1 MTPKAEKTAPQLVI
15 HEDDVGMCHGANTA
29 FLDLAGRGI
38 CTSGSVMVPCPWFPE
53 IAAAA
58 SENPSLDLGVHFT
71 LTSEKRFYRWSPLT
85 RAPQS
90 AGLTDKDGYFWNNV
104 GDLRRRA
111 HPEAIE
117 AEMRAQVDRALGMG
131 IDVTHFDAHQFAAM
145 APEFVD
151 IYLRLGQDYRVP
163 VMFPRQFG
171 SFDYAPNLGEVD
183 LGRYEKP
190 AASLAERGNPLF
202 DRILETPWGHKGDAR
217 QAYETMLGDIADGR
231 TFLALH
237 FNAPGEIEVIEPESA
252 RTRIDEYGVFGQAG
266 FGGWLRDRGFAL
278 IGFRDFRDEMRRAAA

>member
-1 MTPKAEKTAPQLVI
+1 MTHKAEAAPQLVI
-15 HEDDVGMCHGANTA
+15 HEDDVGMCHGANAA
-29 FLDLAGRGI
+29 FLDLVGRGI

-58 SENPSLDLGVHFT
+58 VEDQSLDLGVHFT
-71 LTSEKRFYRWSPLT
+71 LTSEKRFYRWAPLT

-111 HPEAIE
+111 HPEAVE

-151 IYLRLGQDYRVP
+151 IYVRLGHDYQVP
-163 VMFPRQFG
+163 VMFPGHFG
-171 SFDYAPNLGEVD
+171 SFDYVANLGNVD
-183 LGRYEKP
+183 LGCYEIP
-190 AASLAERGNPLF
+190 TAILSARGNPLF
-202 DRILETPWGHKGDAR
+202 DRVLETPWGHKGDAR
-217 QAYETMLGDIADGR
+217 QSYEAMLGHIADGR

-237 FNAPGEIEVIEPESA
+237 FNTPGEIELIEPDSA
-252 RTRIDEYGVFGQAG
+252 QTRIDEYRVFAEAD
-266 FGGWLRDRGFAL
+266 FAGWLHGRGFEL
-278 IGFRDFRDEMRRAAA
+278 IGFRACRDAMRRAAV